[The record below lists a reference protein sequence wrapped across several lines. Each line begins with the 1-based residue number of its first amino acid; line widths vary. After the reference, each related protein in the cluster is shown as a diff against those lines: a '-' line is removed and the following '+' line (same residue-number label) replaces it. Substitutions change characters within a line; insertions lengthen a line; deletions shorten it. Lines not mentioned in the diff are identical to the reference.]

1 MTGVAS
7 TVVTKPLIACLRLAL
22 GLMSLLGLT
31 ACGTD
36 VQTTTETSTPAPQT
50 TAPATTAS
58 ATPGPKSRVLRV
70 RIEDQEE
77 SPEFSITMPDYVAP
91 GRYTLVVDDRS
102 SCAFHLW
109 GPDVDVISRDGVS
122 RFEIRHRRT
131 SPIPPSAT
139 GAISANTLPTPRVS
153 TPTICPGA
161 TGWTFCLTDAP
172 GSPAL
177 ASG

>member
-122 RFEIRHRRT
+122 RFEIRLQKNQSYTAACNWGDIGKHPAHTEGLDTDNLPWSHRLDVL
-131 SPIPPSAT
+131 S
-139 GAISANTLPTPRVS
+139 
-153 TPTICPGA
+153 
-161 TGWTFCLTDAP
+161 D
-172 GSPAL
+172 
-177 ASG
+177 